1 MEIRLFTLLLAGSL
15 ATFACKRDP
24 SPAPAPAAEAADAV
38 EAAADALDASMA
50 SVSGQSD
57 PNCVGPIEAGTPEA
71 LTIGGK
77 TFERNGS
84 TLTLQ
89 GEAGDAGVRI
99 GVLANMNQATAE
111 NLFNLRRYLE
121 FFQKEGV
128 ELIVV
133 AGDTGEERKDIEPML
148 AAVAESGLPVLAIAG
163 NREKTADFVE
173 SVRVVRETHANLL
186 DGNRVRHLAWHGLD
200 VITLPGYHDA
210 RYIHQ
215 EPGLGCKYFLED
227 VQAMAALAKKA
238 ENPVLL
244 LAHGQPKGSTPTAL
258 DVIAPGKEHI
268 GDSNLNEAITGAGIP
283 FGIFGNVKEAGGQA
297 VADLDGKVVVAEGA
311 FSERLYLNPGA
322 ADSLE
327 WVMNDGTTATGMAA
341 VLHVQGKTAGYRIYR
356 AAKLTEAEQEEAAR
370 LLPQAAAQA
379 D

>member
-1 MEIRLFTLLLAGSL
+1 
-15 ATFACKRDP
+15 
-24 SPAPAPAAEAADAV
+24 
-38 EAAADALDASMA
+38 
-50 SVSGQSD
+50 
-57 PNCVGPIEAGTPEA
+57 
-71 LTIGGK
+71 
-77 TFERNGS
+77 
-84 TLTLQ
+84 
-89 GEAGDAGVRI
+89 
-99 GVLANMNQATAE
+99 
-111 NLFNLRRYLE
+111 
-121 FFQKEGV
+121 
-128 ELIVV
+128 
-133 AGDTGEERKDIEPML
+133 
-148 AAVAESGLPVLAIAG
+148 
-163 NREKTADFVE
+163 
-173 SVRVVRETHANLL
+173 
-186 DGNRVRHLAWHGLD
+186 
-200 VITLPGYHDA
+200 
-210 RYIHQ
+210 
-215 EPGLGCKYFLED
+215 
-227 VQAMAALAKKA
+227 MAALAKKA

-244 LAHGQPKGSTPTAL
+244 LAHGQPKGSTPSAL

>member
-38 EAAADALDASMA
+38 EAAPDARDASMA

-200 VITLPGYHDA
+200 VITLPA
-210 RYIHQ
+210 TTT
-215 EPGLGCKYFLED
+215 PGTSTRSQGW
-227 VQAMAALAKKA
+227 AA
-238 ENPVLL
+238 
-244 LAHGQPKGSTPTAL
+244 STSWRTSRPWPPSPRRLRTRCSSWPTAS
-258 DVIAPGKEHI
+258 P
-268 GDSNLNEAITGAGIP
+268 
-283 FGIFGNVKEAGGQA
+283 
-297 VADLDGKVVVAEGA
+297 
-311 FSERLYLNPGA
+311 
-322 ADSLE
+322 
-327 WVMNDGTTATGMAA
+327 
-341 VLHVQGKTAGYRIYR
+341 R
-356 AAKLTEAEQEEAAR
+356 ARPPPRWT
-370 LLPQAAAQA
+370 
-379 D
+379 